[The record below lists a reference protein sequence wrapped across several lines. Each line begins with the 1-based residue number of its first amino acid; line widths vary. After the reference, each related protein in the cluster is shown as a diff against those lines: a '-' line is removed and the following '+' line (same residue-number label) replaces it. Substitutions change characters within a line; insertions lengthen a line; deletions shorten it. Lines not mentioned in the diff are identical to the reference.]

1 MMLSWEFP
9 PRIIGGLAAH
19 VHDLS
24 KSLVQTGVEVHV
36 VTCDFPGAPAYEDV
50 EGIHVH
56 RVDSY
61 RYPTPDFATWAAM
74 MNVNLQT
81 KAAEIMAS
89 TKKIHLIH
97 AHDWLVAN
105 ASVGLKHV
113 FRIPLIVT
121 IHSTEQGRRG
131 GLYDDYQRM
140 INSTEAWLTREA
152 WRIICCSKYMAVEVA
167 RNLGVPQDKIDVVPN
182 GIDSS
187 LFEGPIEV
195 EGLRARFALADE
207 ILVLYVGRLVY
218 EKGIT
223 LLVEAMPQV
232 LRSLNV
238 KLVIVGEGYL
248 KEDLINRVHDLGL
261 ADKVYV
267 TGFLDSETL
276 RGLFRVADVC
286 VIPSMYEPFGIVA
299 LEAMAAGSP
308 IVTSGVGGLGEILE
322 HDKNAVFVYPTPES
336 IAWGIT
342 KVLKDPTYADRIRQ
356 QARMRIS
363 SYRWEAMAES
373 TLDIYRR
380 ALREFEGG
388 TWKPF

>member
-1 MMLSWEFP
+1 
-9 PRIIGGLAAH
+9 
-19 VHDLS
+19 
-24 KSLVQTGVEVHV
+24 
-36 VTCDFPGAPAYEDV
+36 
-50 EGIHVH
+50 
-56 RVDSY
+56 
-61 RYPTPDFATWAAM
+61 
-74 MNVNLQT
+74 
-81 KAAEIMAS
+81 
-89 TKKIHLIH
+89 
-97 AHDWLVAN
+97 
-105 ASVGLKHV
+105 
-113 FRIPLIVT
+113 
-121 IHSTEQGRRG
+121 
-131 GLYDDYQRM
+131 M

-182 GIDSS
+182 GINSS

-223 LLVEAMPQV
+223 LLVEAMPHV

-248 KEDLINRVHDLGL
+248 KEDLINRIHDLGMD
-261 ADKVYV
+261 DKVYV
-267 TGFLDSETL
+267 TGFLDSEIL

-363 SYRWEAMAES
+363 SYRWEAIAES
-373 TLDIYRR
+373 TLGIYRR